1 MIRKILVSIIIS
13 FVASSS
19 FAQTEDYFTPANDS
33 SYEFSLHEGTQ
44 SDTRHQLSP
53 DKIKLHPMLQMGSSV
68 YGLGNSNIFS
78 SYVSPSL
85 HVDPPGKFSMT
96 IGTSMVYSDYM
107 TSQMPESRKN
117 SYFEKMAT
125 YQMYASGSYQ
135 VNKNL
140 NIRGGASLTLLPG
153 SESES
158 IKHGHIGFDY
168 SLGDN
173 AHIQADFNFGD
184 AIPYNYPFGY
194 NTYNINSRNLHPG
207 FNRGSGSMFAY

>member
-1 MIRKILVSIIIS
+1 MTSNT
-13 FVASSS
+13 
-19 FAQTEDYFTPANDS
+19 FAQTEDYFTPASDS
-33 SYEFSLHEGTQ
+33 SYDFSLNEGTQ
-44 SDTRHQLSP
+44 NNTSHQLSS

-68 YGLGNSNIFS
+68 YSHGNSNMFS

-85 HVDPPGKFSMT
+85 RVDPPGKFSMS
-96 IGTSMVYSDYM
+96 IGTSMIFSDYM
-107 TSQMPESRKN
+107 TNLLPESKEN

-153 SESES
+153 SDSES
-158 IKHGHIGFDY
+158 LKNGHIGFDY
-168 SLGDN
+168 SIGDN

-184 AIPYNYPFGY
+184 ATPYYSPFGY
-194 NTYNINSRNLHPG
+194 NTHNINSHMSFPG
-207 FNRGSGSMFAY
+207 FNRGSRGMFIH